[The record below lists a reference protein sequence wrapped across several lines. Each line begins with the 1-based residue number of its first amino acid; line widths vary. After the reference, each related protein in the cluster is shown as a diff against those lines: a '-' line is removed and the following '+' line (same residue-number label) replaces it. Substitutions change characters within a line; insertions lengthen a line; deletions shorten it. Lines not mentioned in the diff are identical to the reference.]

1 MKQEIVRENYTCVD
15 TVNTICGTQKFFN
28 GKDKTKIVSNAEA
41 LNTFSH
47 KAVDYASTALINGG
61 VCPVFP
67 RGGNPLYSAN
77 NGSSGGIGSNRYF
90 VPYGSG
96 KSASAY
102 NVSISPNA
110 FGVTKF

>member
-15 TVNTICGTQKFFN
+15 TFNTICGTQKFFN

-47 KAVDYASTALINGG
+47 RAVDYASAALINGG
-61 VCPVFP
+61 VRPIFTQQ
-67 RGGNPLYSAN
+67 GINPGAN

-90 VPYGSG
+90 VPYGHA
-96 KSASAY
+96 KAASAY
-102 NVSISPNA
+102 NISISPNA
-110 FGVTKF
+110 FGVTNF